1 MLPAQRA
8 KPSPHNP
15 RQLIRLSSPKGE
27 ASVFVYSIHPNQSK
41 KEERETIMN
50 AIVKNF
56 RKLATFTK
64 TLGRDTRGEDLTE
77 KSSGLSNGGKVV
89 IAAVAITGAGAGVA
103 ALTNTT
109 NATSDAT
116 AAKIAGKAGA
126 TPQTSDTVAKPFQ

>member
-1 MLPAQRA
+1 
-8 KPSPHNP
+8 
-15 RQLIRLSSPKGE
+15 
-27 ASVFVYSIHPNQSK
+27 
-41 KEERETIMN
+41 MN